1 LGVDSLARSIAALR
15 TFVLAID
22 FVISFS

>member
-15 TFVLAID
+15 TFVLPID